1 METPAKESL
10 TRLIEQLE
18 NLNSIMDPTRRF
30 LIQKGLES
38 TADLKREERR
48 ELLEYL
54 KEEYRKLL
62 H

>member
-1 METPAKESL
+1 MESL
-10 TRLIEQLE
+10 IKENLTSLIEQLE
-18 NLNSIMDPTRRF
+18 SLNSIMDPTRRF

-38 TADLKREERR
+38 TADLKREERK

-54 KEEYRKLL
+54 KEEYRRLL